1 MRVLVMGSGGVGG
14 YFGGILARAGNDVV
28 FTARGAHL
36 EALQQNGLTL
46 IDRGETTLL
55 KPVTAVRMPEEAGGT
70 FDLVLFTVKTYD
82 TTGAADAIKPVVGP
96 ATTVVPL
103 QNGVDAVEEI
113 GGVVGKDRMLGGA
126 TNIGA
131 RINGPGIVERFSPF
145 CNVTIGEPAGGT
157 SERAEAIAAAFKA
170 AGHDEF
176 TISPDIT
183 RAIWEKFM
191 LLAPLASAT
200 SACNL
205 TTGQVRAAPEGRALW
220 QAMMH
225 EVHAVG
231 KASGV
236 TLPDESATNTEN
248 FFLNSLPDTHTTS
261 MQRDYDGKR
270 RVELEHLAGTVIR
283 RGKSVGVPTPTFDV
297 VYAVLRT
304 VALSFGG
311 VS

>member
-14 YFGGILARAGNDVV
+14 YFGGILAKAGNEVV

-36 EALQQNGLTL
+36 EAMQQNGLSL

-55 KPVTAVRMPEEAGGT
+55 RPVTAVRLPEEAGGT

-82 TTGAADAIKPVVGP
+82 TTGAAEAIKPVVGP
-96 ATTVVPL
+96 GTSVLPL
-103 QNGVDAVEEI
+103 QNGVDAVDEI
-113 GGVVGKDRMLGGA
+113 GAIVGKERVLGGS

-131 RINGPGIVERFSPF
+131 RI
-145 CNVTIGEPAGGT
+145 GEPVGVS
-157 SERAEAIAAAFKA
+157 SERVETIAEAFRA
-170 AGHDEF
+170 AGLDDV
-176 TISPDIT
+176 TASPDIT
-183 RAIWEKFM
+183 RAVWEKFM

-200 SACNL
+200 SA
-205 TTGQVRAAPEGRALW
+205 TGIPSGQVRAAPEGKALW
-220 QAMMH
+220 KTMMG

-231 KASGV
+231 QASGV
-236 TLPDESATNTEN
+236 NLPAESAVTVEK
-248 FFLNSLPDTHTTS
+248 FFMGLPDTHTTS

-283 RGKSVGVPTPTFDV
+283 RGKAGGVPTPTFDV

-304 VALSFGG
+304 RALSFGG

>member
-14 YFGGILARAGNDVV
+14 YFGGILAKAGHDVV

-36 EALQQNGLTL
+36 EAMQQNGLTV

-55 KPVTAVRMPEEAGGT
+55 KPVSAVRLPAEAGGT

-82 TTGAADAIKPVVGP
+82 TTEAAEAIKPVVGP
-96 ATTVVPL
+96 NTSVVPL
-103 QNGVDAVEEI
+103 QNGVDAVDEI
-113 GGVVGKDRMLGGA
+113 GAIVGKEHVLGGS

-131 RINGPGIVERFSPF
+131 RINEPGVVERFSPF
-145 CNVTIGEPAGGT
+145 CNVTIGEPGGGS
-157 SERAEAIAAAFKA
+157 SERVETIAEALRG
-170 AGHDEF
+170 AGLEDV
-176 TISPDIT
+176 TASPDIT
-183 RAIWEKFM
+183 RAVWEKFM

-200 SACNL
+200 SA
-205 TTGQVRAAPEGRALW
+205 TGIPSGQVRAAPEGKALW
-220 QAMMH
+220 KTMMQ

-231 KASGV
+231 QAQGV
-236 TLPDESATNTEN
+236 TLPPESAEN
-248 FFLNSLPDTHTTS
+248 VEKFFMGLPDTHTTS

-283 RGKSVGVPTPTFDV
+283 RGKAVNVPTPTFDI

-304 VALSFGG
+304 RALSFGG